1 MLGAWPQVSLCVR
14 AGRRFGV
21 LVLGAAEPRWA
32 MRCSAMSCWLL
43 QGPALCLAVSWY
55 ALLALPV
62 HTAGAG
68 VGLVIDNRIA
78 YMGSAISKQPGIDD
92 APCGGTSPRRGS
104 FLLDLQS
111 SSFES
116 LADSGVNPTSIEV

>member
-21 LVLGAAEPRWA
+21 LVLGAAEQRWT

-78 YMGSAISKQPGIDD
+78 YMGSANTTLS
-92 APCGGTSPRRGS
+92 S
-104 FLLDLQS
+104 QS
-111 SSFES
+111 SLELMTRLVGATVRDVEAYFLTCRARPSS
-116 LADSGVNPTSIEV
+116 RLLTQV